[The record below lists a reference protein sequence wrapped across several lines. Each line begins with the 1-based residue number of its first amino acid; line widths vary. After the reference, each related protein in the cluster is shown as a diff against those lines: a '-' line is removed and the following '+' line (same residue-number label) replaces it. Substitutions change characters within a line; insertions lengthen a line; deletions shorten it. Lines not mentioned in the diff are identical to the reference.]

1 MEAYCPTSAGFAASE
16 EPPRLLLQSGLT
28 LGLFK
33 VIFGLVAFAFTL
45 WTPVAAA
52 QSSPPITAAQKPIWC
67 AYNSNSTSATCAYSS
82 SNTQGDILFAF
93 QVCQS
98 TTGTIGIPT
107 DTAGNSW
114 LPVNPALVNSGDST
128 TSQVFYVQSAKR
140 GANTVTYSSSKKT
153 FCALLIWELTN
164 GIAGTWE
171 LDQTQYNLN
180 SGTNNSTLTSNATQI
195 LSQPNELVIGVG
207 GEGGGPNN
215 TFTAGTGYTIPSGG
229 VSEVSTVSYAV
240 ESLQSSSIAAE
251 TATMAM
257 GSNGNWEMYLAT
269 FVPPPATGTPIITSL
284 SPNGGPVGTVVTIN
298 GNNFGSSQA
307 GSTVKFNGVAATPI
321 TWSNGSIQVAVP
333 SGAATGYVA
342 VTVAGSASN
351 GVKFGVEGPI
361 VSAQNP
367 VWCSYN
373 SNAESG
379 NCAYRASNSAGN
391 ILFGFEVCQ
400 STTATLETPTDT
412 AGNSWLSVKTALVNK
427 SDTTTSQL
435 FYVQDAKVGP
445 NIVTYS
451 SSKKASCGFLIWEL
465 TNGVAGSWKLDQVSS
480 ADDSGTNTTALNS
493 GATGTLAQPNELV
506 IGLGG
511 SGFGPGYN
519 FAAGT
524 GFRIDG
530 DGASE
535 VPAVAYAV
543 EWLSSSSTSPQTAT
557 MTISPASDWEMYAAT
572 FEPPPVPV
580 TITSISP
587 GADPVGAVVTI
598 NGASFGSSQG
608 QSTITFGGVSAS
620 PTQWSNIQIT
630 VPVPAAAVGSDP
642 VVVTTTQGASNSE
655 PFTVVASSAPL
666 TIVASGSPA
675 PNAYGWNNTSVTI
688 SYQCS
693 GGVPPVQCPGSK
705 TVTTQGANQAVTATA
720 VDADGNTATVTT
732 LVSIDLTPPTITATA
747 LPAPDASGWNNTPVT
762 VTFICADSL
771 SGIATCPTPQTI
783 STQGANQVIAGTA
796 VNKAGSSATAS
807 VTLNIGTAPPAI
819 TASTS
824 PAPNASGWNNIP
836 VTITFTCTA
845 GTAPIAICPPPQ
857 TVLTQ
862 GQNQAIS
869 GTVTDVAGN
878 KASTSVNVSIETT
891 PPSITASVSP
901 SPTSRGW
908 NNSPV
913 TVNFVCAP
921 SVSAIAQCPSPQTVS
936 AQGANQII
944 SGTVTDSAGYSNT
957 TQATVNISTTP
968 PTILASVSPAPNGNG
983 WLNTA
988 PIVSFVCNGP
998 VAPIASCPSPQQVTK
1013 TGANQVVS
1021 GTVADYAGATA
1032 TASVLLNIDTT
1043 PPVLNVTSPP
1053 SGSNFNTQQTPVQ
1066 GLVSDAISGVQ
1077 SVTCGGAT
1085 ATLTGG
1091 TFSCNV
1097 SLLTGS
1103 NSIVIS
1109 ATNVAG
1115 NTTTS
1120 NLTLLYVTPINV
1132 QITTPTPLQLFSSSP
1147 LTVTGSVGDPN
1158 ATVTV
1163 GGVIATLNGT
1173 SFSAAGVVLQEGTN
1187 LLTAS
1192 ATDTASGGIGSDSVS
1207 VILDTTPP
1215 VVQIN
1220 SPITGAVVTSPQ
1232 IDVTGGVN
1240 DMVTGTV
1247 NGDQVSVVVNGV
1259 SATVANRSFAAHGVL
1274 LVPGQNTITAVATD
1288 RAGNTDTNQVQVT
1301 LQQVAGQ
1308 TLSIVSGNDQSGV
1321 INTLLPQP
1329 LVVMAA
1335 NALGQPMPNVALN
1348 FSVLKSDGFMI
1359 SGQQQGRQLTIQT
1372 GANGQASVQLQ
1383 LGRRNGAGINQVS
1396 VSAPGFV
1403 GQAVFSEDST
1413 VGATA
1418 VIHTVSG
1425 EWQMGA
1431 AGVALA
1437 QPLVA
1442 IVFDAG
1448 GNPVVNVPVTFTV
1461 QSGGGLIG
1469 GGTTFV
1475 TNSDSDGKAYAVLV
1489 LGQQEGIN
1497 NNAVTASFPGMA
1509 GEPASFIS
1517 SGVVPGPAANT
1528 IVSGLVLDDT
1538 DAPIPNATA
1547 SIQGTNLSA
1556 LTNAQGQFTIANA
1569 PVGDIVLYIN
1579 GATSTSPYTFPTLS
1593 FQMATIPGVNNTL
1606 GHPVYL
1612 PALDTSNSQ
1621 VVGGDQPVQLTMT
1634 GVPGLVYTV
1643 APNSVTFPDGSHV
1656 GTLTLSQVHGDR
1668 VPMAPPNGTA
1678 PRLVGTLQPAGVLF
1692 NPPIQMQLPN
1702 TDGLAPGQVEEIF
1715 SFHHDLEQF
1724 VVEGTARVSQD
1735 GSVVVTDPGF
1745 GLTVSGWHGGG
1756 GNNQNPTCGDGCG
1769 ACQACSNGS
1778 CQADATQNGQTCTT
1792 PDGCTVGT
1800 CSSGSCNGNP
1810 TSVSNF
1816 TVFAL
1821 DQSGNQQTSL
1831 SEIVAQ
1837 STTTATVTF
1846 VSQITSNCTN
1856 GVQYTW
1862 DFGDGNAGSGSS
1874 LPPSHMYTAGQT
1886 YNATFSATCNGCPNS
1901 PAMNATVIVTIAQ
1914 IQLNYVQFEGN
1925 KRSIMKDGQTL
1936 TSSCQPVTGGRQIL
1950 PVVTPEWQAACG
1962 ATNGTPGTGA
1972 PVQEYVAYTQ
1982 GNNVTVKV
1990 DFVVTPSL
1998 STPIPNVYL
2007 QGQASYAQIAFMQS
2021 GLSISGTDFSVDNLI
2036 ATSALPGEVDYESAF
2051 TITWSI
2057 STDGQNYTTVGMSQ
2071 NPLYVLLN
2079 DADPTN
2085 PDANILTAIYLAA
2098 SEGNAQE
2105 ADTAVDNTWTLFSNG
2120 SGPANVTTWDGFTLA
2135 YYPPG
2140 QPSTFCATS
2149 AIPLVSGSMAGSGQ
2163 CGSFA
2168 ALFDAALS
2176 ANGISATRIAISAKP
2191 NPISGLGFLV
2201 KNWTPLTSTLS
2212 PPPPLQNFTYELFL
2226 RDESNTV
2233 GTPPCGPLTTE
2244 TSLGTVPPCPGNVYG
2259 EVQRGSG
2266 LAGQNS
2272 PTPAESA
2279 FGYHFI
2285 AEYIDADGTGSYY
2298 DPSYGV
2304 IYDSTDDFEDHSVA
2318 GYWVFSSSDGIG
2330 AFEPATGADNIT
2342 FTATPWYH

>member
-1 MEAYCPTSAGFAASE
+1 MEAHRPTSAGYTGSKE
-16 EPPRLLLQSGLT
+16 SHRLWLQNGLNP
-28 LGLFK
+28 GLFK
-33 VIFGLVAFAFTL
+33 VILGLVAFAFTL
-45 WTPVAAA
+45 WPPTAAA
-52 QSSPPITAAQKPIWC
+52 QSSPAITAAQKPVWC
-67 AYNSNSTSATCAYSS
+67 AYNNNSTSAKCAYSS
-82 SNTQGDILFAF
+82 SNSPGDMLFAF

-98 TTGTIGIPT
+98 TTATIGTPT

-114 LPVNPALVNSGDST
+114 LPVNPALVNSGDTT
-128 TSQVFYVQSAKR
+128 TSQVFYVQSAKG
-140 GANTVTYSSSKKT
+140 GANTVTYSSSKKD
-153 FCALLIWELTN
+153 FCALLIWEFTN
-164 GIAGTWE
+164 GIAGTWT

-180 SGTNNSTLTSNATQI
+180 SGTNDSTLTSNATQI
-195 LSQPNELVIGVG
+195 LSQPDELVIGVG
-207 GEGGGPNN
+207 GEGDGPNN
-215 TFTAGTGYTIPSGG
+215 TFIAGTGFTIPSGG
-229 VSEVSTVSYAV
+229 VSGVSTVSYAV
-240 ESLQSSSIAAE
+240 ESLQSSSIAAQ
-251 TATMAM
+251 TATMTM
-257 GSNGNWEMYLAT
+257 GSNANWEMYVAT
-269 FVPPPATGTPIITSL
+269 FVPPPTTGTPIITSL

-307 GSTVKFNGVAATPI
+307 TSTVTFNGVAATPI
-321 TWSNGSIQVAVP
+321 TWSNGGIQVAVP
-333 SGAATGYVA
+333 RAATGYVA

-412 AGNSWLSVKTALVNK
+412 AGNSWLPVKTALVNK

-435 FYVQDAKVGP
+435 FYVQDAKGGP

-465 TNGVAGSWKLDQVSS
+465 TDGVAGSWKLDQISS

-519 FAAGT
+519 FTAGT
-524 GFRIDG
+524 GFTIAG
-530 DGASE
+530 DGASQ

-543 EWLSSSSTSPQTAT
+543 EWLPSSSTSPQTAT

-587 GADPVGAVVTI
+587 GSDPVGAVVTV

-608 QSTITFGGVSAS
+608 QSTITFGGVPAS

-630 VPVPAAAVGSDP
+630 VPVPAGAAVGSDP
-642 VVVTTTQGASNSE
+642 VVVTTTQGTSNSE
-655 PFTVVASSAPL
+655 PFTVVASGALL
-666 TIVASGSPA
+666 TIAASSSPA

-693 GGVPPVQCPGSK
+693 GGVPPVQCPGTR
-705 TVTTQGANQAVTATA
+705 TVTTQGANQAVTETA

-747 LPAPDASGWNNTPVT
+747 SPAPDASGWNNTPVT
-762 VTFICADSL
+762 VTFTCADSL
-771 SGIATCPTPQTI
+771 SGIATCPAPQTI
-783 STQGANQVIAGTA
+783 STQGANQVITGTA

-807 VTLNIGTAPPAI
+807 VTLNIGTALPVI

-824 PAPNASGWNNIP
+824 PAPNASGWNNTP

-845 GTAPIAICPPPQ
+845 GTAPIAFCPPPQ
-857 TVLTQ
+857 TILTQ

-878 KASTSVNVSIETT
+878 KASASVNVSIETT

-901 SPTSRGW
+901 LPTSRGW

-913 TVNFVCAP
+913 TVRFACAP
-921 SVSAIAQCPSPQTVS
+921 TVSAIAQCPSPQTVS

-957 TQATVNISTTP
+957 TQVTVNISTTP

-983 WLNTA
+983 WLNVA
-988 PIVSFVCNGP
+988 PTVSFVCNGP

-1053 SGSNFNTQQTPVQ
+1053 SGSNFNTQQTLVQ

-1085 ATLTGG
+1085 ATLMGG

-1120 NLTLLYVTPINV
+1120 NLTLLYVSPINV
-1132 QITTPTPLQLFSSSP
+1132 QITSPTPLQLFSSSP

-1163 GGVIATLNGT
+1163 GGVIATLNST

-1215 VVQIN
+1215 VVHID

-1274 LVPGQNTITAVATD
+1274 LVPGQNTITALATD
-1288 RAGNTDTNQVQVT
+1288 RAGNTNTNQVQVT

-1308 TLSIVSGNDQSGV
+1308 TLSVVSGNDQSGA

-1329 LVVMAA
+1329 LVVLAT
-1335 NALGQPMPNVALN
+1335 NALGQPMANVALN

-1448 GNPVVNVPVTFTV
+1448 GNPVANVPVTFTV
-1461 QSGGGLIG
+1461 QSGGGLINS
-1469 GGTTFV
+1469 GTAFV
-1475 TNSDSDGKAYAVLV
+1475 TNTDSDGKAYAVLV

-1497 NNAVTASFPGMA
+1497 NNTVTALFPGMP
-1509 GEPASFIS
+1509 GKPAAFVS

-1528 IVSGLVLDDT
+1528 MVSGLVLDDT

-1579 GATSTSPYTFPTLS
+1579 GATSTSSYTFPTLS

-1621 VVGGDQPVQLTMT
+1621 VVGGDQAVQLTMT

-1769 ACQACSNGS
+1769 ACQACNNGS
-1778 CQADATQNGQTCTT
+1778 CQADPTQDGQSCTT
-1792 PDGCTVGT
+1792 PDGCTVGM

-1831 SEIVAQ
+1831 SEIVPQ
-1837 STTTATVTF
+1837 STTSVTVPFT
-1846 VSQITSNCTN
+1846 SQIASNCTN
-1856 GVQYTW
+1856 GVMYTW

-1874 LPPSHMYTAGQT
+1874 LPPSHMYMAGQT

-1901 PAMNATVIVTIAQ
+1901 PAMNATVSVTIAQ

-1962 ATNGTPGTGA
+1962 ATNGTAGTGA

-1982 GNNVTVKV
+1982 GNNVIVKV

-2021 GLSISGTDFSVDNLI
+2021 GLSISGTDFSVDNLT

-2085 PDANILTAIYLAA
+2085 SDANLLTAIYLAA
-2098 SEGNAQE
+2098 SEGNATD
-2105 ADTAVDNTWTLFSNG
+2105 ADTAVDNTWTLFSSG
-2120 SGPANVTTWDGFTLA
+2120 SGPVGVTTWDGFSLA
-2135 YYPPG
+2135 YYPAG
-2140 QPSTFCATS
+2140 QNFSLCATS
-2149 AIPLVSGSMAGSGQ
+2149 AQLLVGGSLAGSGQ
-2163 CGSFA
+2163 CNSFA
-2168 ALFDAALS
+2168 TLLHAALS
-2176 ANGISATRIAISAKP
+2176 ANGISATHIKVTAQP
-2191 NPISGLGFLV
+2191 NPVSGLGFMV
-2201 KNWTPLTSTLS
+2201 KNWSFLTPHLS
-2212 PPPPLQNFTYELFL
+2212 LDAPLQSFKYELFL
-2226 RDESNTV
+2226 RDELNSTN
-2233 GTPPCGPLTTE
+2233 GSPCGPITVSSSTE
-2244 TSLGTVPPCPGNVYG
+2244 LGTVPSCPNNTYG
-2259 EVQRGSG
+2259 DVQRGSG
-2266 LAGQNS
+2266 LPGQNS
-2272 PTPAESA
+2272 PTPSESV
-2279 FGYHFI
+2279 FGSHFI
-2285 AEYIDADGTGSYY
+2285 VEYVDGGSTASYY

-2304 IYDSTDDFEDHSVA
+2304 IYDSTNDFEDTAVF
-2318 GYWVFSSSDGIG
+2318 GYWLFSSSGIG
-2330 AFEPATGADNIT
+2330 AVEPSTGSNNIT
-2342 FTATPWYH
+2342 FTSIGW

>member
-1 MEAYCPTSAGFAASE
+1 
-16 EPPRLLLQSGLT
+16 
-28 LGLFK
+28 
-33 VIFGLVAFAFTL
+33 
-45 WTPVAAA
+45 
-52 QSSPPITAAQKPIWC
+52 
-67 AYNSNSTSATCAYSS
+67 
-82 SNTQGDILFAF
+82 
-93 QVCQS
+93 
-98 TTGTIGIPT
+98 
-107 DTAGNSW
+107 
-114 LPVNPALVNSGDST
+114 
-128 TSQVFYVQSAKR
+128 
-140 GANTVTYSSSKKT
+140 
-153 FCALLIWELTN
+153 
-164 GIAGTWE
+164 
-171 LDQTQYNLN
+171 
-180 SGTNNSTLTSNATQI
+180 
-195 LSQPNELVIGVG
+195 
-207 GEGGGPNN
+207 
-215 TFTAGTGYTIPSGG
+215 
-229 VSEVSTVSYAV
+229 
-240 ESLQSSSIAAE
+240 
-251 TATMAM
+251 
-257 GSNGNWEMYLAT
+257 
-269 FVPPPATGTPIITSL
+269 
-284 SPNGGPVGTVVTIN
+284 
-298 GNNFGSSQA
+298 
-307 GSTVKFNGVAATPI
+307 
-321 TWSNGSIQVAVP
+321 
-333 SGAATGYVA
+333 
-342 VTVAGSASN
+342 
-351 GVKFGVEGPI
+351 
-361 VSAQNP
+361 
-367 VWCSYN
+367 
-373 SNAESG
+373 
-379 NCAYRASNSAGN
+379 
-391 ILFGFEVCQ
+391 
-400 STTATLETPTDT
+400 
-412 AGNSWLSVKTALVNK
+412 
-427 SDTTTSQL
+427 
-435 FYVQDAKVGP
+435 
-445 NIVTYS
+445 
-451 SSKKASCGFLIWEL
+451 
-465 TNGVAGSWKLDQVSS
+465 
-480 ADDSGTNTTALNS
+480 
-493 GATGTLAQPNELV
+493 
-506 IGLGG
+506 
-511 SGFGPGYN
+511 
-519 FAAGT
+519 
-524 GFRIDG
+524 
-530 DGASE
+530 
-535 VPAVAYAV
+535 
-543 EWLSSSSTSPQTAT
+543 
-557 MTISPASDWEMYAAT
+557 
-572 FEPPPVPV
+572 
-580 TITSISP
+580 
-587 GADPVGAVVTI
+587 
-598 NGASFGSSQG
+598 
-608 QSTITFGGVSAS
+608 
-620 PTQWSNIQIT
+620 
-630 VPVPAAAVGSDP
+630 
-642 VVVTTTQGASNSE
+642 
-655 PFTVVASSAPL
+655 
-666 TIVASGSPA
+666 
-675 PNAYGWNNTSVTI
+675 
-688 SYQCS
+688 
-693 GGVPPVQCPGSK
+693 
-705 TVTTQGANQAVTATA
+705 
-720 VDADGNTATVTT
+720 
-732 LVSIDLTPPTITATA
+732 
-747 LPAPDASGWNNTPVT
+747 
-762 VTFICADSL
+762 
-771 SGIATCPTPQTI
+771 
-783 STQGANQVIAGTA
+783 
-796 VNKAGSSATAS
+796 
-807 VTLNIGTAPPAI
+807 
-819 TASTS
+819 
-824 PAPNASGWNNIP
+824 
-836 VTITFTCTA
+836 
-845 GTAPIAICPPPQ
+845 
-857 TVLTQ
+857 
-862 GQNQAIS
+862 
-869 GTVTDVAGN
+869 
-878 KASTSVNVSIETT
+878 
-891 PPSITASVSP
+891 
-901 SPTSRGW
+901 
-908 NNSPV
+908 
-913 TVNFVCAP
+913 
-921 SVSAIAQCPSPQTVS
+921 
-936 AQGANQII
+936 
-944 SGTVTDSAGYSNT
+944 
-957 TQATVNISTTP
+957 
-968 PTILASVSPAPNGNG
+968 
-983 WLNTA
+983 
-988 PIVSFVCNGP
+988 
-998 VAPIASCPSPQQVTK
+998 
-1013 TGANQVVS
+1013 
-1021 GTVADYAGATA
+1021 
-1032 TASVLLNIDTT
+1032 
-1043 PPVLNVTSPP
+1043 
-1053 SGSNFNTQQTPVQ
+1053 
-1066 GLVSDAISGVQ
+1066 
-1077 SVTCGGAT
+1077 
-1085 ATLTGG
+1085 
-1091 TFSCNV
+1091 
-1097 SLLTGS
+1097 
-1103 NSIVIS
+1103 
-1109 ATNVAG
+1109 
-1115 NTTTS
+1115 
-1120 NLTLLYVTPINV
+1120 
-1132 QITTPTPLQLFSSSP
+1132 
-1147 LTVTGSVGDPN
+1147 
-1158 ATVTV
+1158 
-1163 GGVIATLNGT
+1163 
-1173 SFSAAGVVLQEGTN
+1173 
-1187 LLTAS
+1187 
-1192 ATDTASGGIGSDSVS
+1192 
-1207 VILDTTPP
+1207 
-1215 VVQIN
+1215 
-1220 SPITGAVVTSPQ
+1220 
-1232 IDVTGGVN
+1232 
-1240 DMVTGTV
+1240 
-1247 NGDQVSVVVNGV
+1247 VSVVVNGV

-1497 NNAVTASFPGMA
+1497 NNTVTASFPGMT

-1538 DAPIPNATA
+1538 DTPIPNATA

-1778 CQADATQNGQTCTT
+1778 CAADPTQNGQTCTT

-1816 TVFAL
+1816 TVAAL
-1821 DQSGNQQTSL
+1821 DPSGNQQTSL

-1837 STTTATVTF
+1837 STTMVTVSF

-1874 LPPSHMYTAGQT
+1874 LPPSHMYMAGQT

-1901 PAMNATVIVTIAQ
+1901 PAMNATVSVTIAQ

-1936 TSSCQPVTGGRQIL
+1936 TSSCQQVTGGRQIL

-2021 GLSISGTDFSVDNLI
+2021 GLSISGTDFSVDNLT

-2079 DADPTN
+2079 DAGSN
-2085 PDANILTAIYLAA
+2085 SDANLLTAIYLAA
-2098 SEGNAQE
+2098 SEGSATD
-2105 ADTAVDNTWTLFSNG
+2105 ADTAVTNTWSLFSTG
-2120 SGPANVTTWDGFTLA
+2120 SGPVGVTTWDNVPLA
-2135 YYPPG
+2135 YYPAG
-2140 QPSTFCATS
+2140 QPFSSCATT
-2149 AIPLVSGSMAGSGQ
+2149 AQQLVAGPMTGVGQ
-2163 CGSFA
+2163 CNSFA
-2168 ALFDAALS
+2168 TLLMAALA
-2176 ANGISATRIAISAKP
+2176 ANGISYSHIKVTPTFAPASMGP
-2191 NPISGLGFLV
+2191 LFLV
-2201 KNWTPLTSTLS
+2201 KQWNFGSPSLS
-2212 PPPPLQNFTYELFL
+2212 PPSAPYQNFDYALYL
-2226 RDESNTV
+2226 RNESSGAT
-2233 GTPPCGPLTTE
+2233 GTCGPIP
-2244 TSLGTVPPCPGNVYG
+2244 GQPYGMVPPCPNNKWGDLS
-2259 EVQRGSG
+2259 RGSG

-2272 PTPAESA
+2272 TLPSESA
-2279 FGYHFI
+2279 FSSHFI
-2285 AEYIDADGTGSYY
+2285 LEYTDGGGTQSYY

-2304 IYDSTDDFEDHSVA
+2304 IYYDTNDFEDTAVA
-2318 GYWVFSSSDGIG
+2318 GYGIIG
-2330 AFEPATGADNIT
+2330 TDITGRNFLYAVEPEPGLNQIL
-2342 FTATPWYH
+2342 FTTLSW